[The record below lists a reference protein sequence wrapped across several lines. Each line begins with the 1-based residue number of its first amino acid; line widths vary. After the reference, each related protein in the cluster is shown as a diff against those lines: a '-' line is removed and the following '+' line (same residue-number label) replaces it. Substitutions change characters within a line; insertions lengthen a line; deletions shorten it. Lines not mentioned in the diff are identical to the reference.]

1 MDYNS
6 GCQFSADTLVIV
18 PDNIAVIQSVV
29 KGWTIGSLY
38 DWVITTGGTGF
49 GPRDLTP
56 EAIAPLIE
64 RPAPGLI
71 HLIMSE
77 SLKHTPLAAL
87 SRPVAGSIRNTLIT
101 TLPGSPKAVKE
112 NLSALLQGGVVSHA
126 LDLLTGGKES
136 GQVHTKLG
144 VPERTSGT
152 AGTSPGTHLHP
163 HGHHHHHHH
172 HHEHHKHGHQ
182 IPVPRTLSHDPDLPV
197 SQRNRVSPYPLI
209 SMDEAIKLVLQV
221 SEPLESVGLEVN
233 SRLAGHVLSE
243 DVMAPHELPASPTTN
258 VDGYA
263 VKVPYKKGVF
273 KVLTPATL
281 KLGSEVP
288 TGSVYRINTGAPLPS
303 GTNAV
308 IMVEDTRVGSQFSAE
323 EGQEGEEKT
332 VELLAEVDV
341 GENVRKSGSDVRIGD
356 RVLAAGDVV
365 SGLGGEVGAL
375 AFVGRKQV
383 QVYRKPVVALLSTG
397 NELVDLQEQ
406 SSQIETSEGW
416 SGVVDTNRPSL
427 KAALEGLGYEVI
439 DMGIA
444 HDNIDAHISALSDG
458 ISRAD
463 ILVTTGG
470 TSMGASDLLKPLLER
485 NLKGVI
491 HFGRVA
497 MKPGKPT
504 TFASVPATNG
514 GRDKLV
520 FGLPGNPASALVT
533 FYLFVLPALRRL
545 GGWAPEAAELPRVPV
560 ELTESLPLDPRP
572 EFHRVHVRVT
582 ASGLKAFSTGG
593 QRSSRVASLAGA
605 NGLVA
610 LPALVED
617 GPKVLEKGQI
627 AKQNVTEFSTTR
639 QGISGLIILSC
650 ATAPEAYNQ
659 CDGARVSINRLF
671 PVNHKPAMS
680 AVKIDWG
687 KVENPTFA
695 FQQFPSRRSV
705 VYGRKGVVSC
715 TQPLAAEAGL
725 EILRKGG
732 NAADAAVAVSAA
744 LNATEPTSCGIG
756 GDAFCLFYDAS
767 KKTVQALNGSG
778 RSPKALNINVARKN
792 GAIGRQLTER
802 DLNSVTVPGAAAAW
816 VDTVARFGSGK
827 VSFEEVMTPAIRL
840 AEEGVPISELT
851 ANGWK
856 RSEGLIKSAS
866 PSADSMLINGRAP
879 LPGEVMRLPDL
890 AQTFRTLVSEGKR
903 GFYTGRIAEAIVELI
918 KSKGGVMELSDLAE
932 HNTEFVE
939 PIKYTYAGEV
949 TLWECPPNGQGL
961 TALMALGILEAAE
974 ETGKI
979 KPLLE
984 MDHNSVEYL
993 HALIEAL
1000 RLAFADT
1007 QFYVSDPKV
1016 TKVPVEEMLSKEYL
1030 KRRAEKFNANASI
1043 PDVYH
1048 GNPTASTDTV
1058 YFSVTDQWGNGCSYI
1073 QSNYAGFGT
1082 GGKNTCNVRG
1092 PLLPDTI
1099 LEAIPKGCGFTLQN
1113 RGSGFVLEE
1122 GHPNQLAGGKRPYHT
1137 IIPALATRG
1146 DELFLVY
1153 GVMGGFMQPQ
1163 GHIQVLLNILRGF
1176 TPQAALD
1183 APRFCISAGSPDASV
1198 ANATNAGDINSEVY
1212 FEDGIPVETVEK
1224 LKEMGH
1230 DAHRLSG
1237 FSRAMMGRGQVI
1249 QKLSVKELV
1258 WAAGS
1263 DQRGDGHA
1271 IAQI

>member
-1 MDYNS
+1 MGRY
-6 GCQFSADTLVIV
+6 
-18 PDNIAVIQSVV
+18 
-29 KGWTIGSLY
+29 Y
-38 DWVITTGGTGF
+38 
-49 GPRDLTP
+49 R
-56 EAIAPLIE
+56 
-64 RPAPGLI
+64 
-71 HLIMSE
+71 
-77 SLKHTPLAAL
+77 
-87 SRPVAGSIRNTLIT
+87 
-101 TLPGSPKAVKE
+101 
-112 NLSALLQGGVVSHA
+112 
-126 LDLLTGGKES
+126 
-136 GQVHTKLG
+136 
-144 VPERTSGT
+144 
-152 AGTSPGTHLHP
+152 LH
-163 HGHHHHHHH
+163 
-172 HHEHHKHGHQ
+172 
-182 IPVPRTLSHDPDLPV
+182 
-197 SQRNRVSPYPLI
+197 
-209 SMDEAIKLVLQV
+209 
-221 SEPLESVGLEVN
+221 
-233 SRLAGHVLSE
+233 
-243 DVMAPHELPASPTTN
+243 
-258 VDGYA
+258 
-263 VKVPYKKGVF
+263 
-273 KVLTPATL
+273 
-281 KLGSEVP
+281 
-288 TGSVYRINTGAPLPS
+288 
-303 GTNAV
+303 
-308 IMVEDTRVGSQFSAE
+308 
-323 EGQEGEEKT
+323 
-332 VELLAEVDV
+332 
-341 GENVRKSGSDVRIGD
+341 
-356 RVLAAGDVV
+356 
-365 SGLGGEVGAL
+365 SGLTI
-375 AFVGRKQV
+375 Q
-383 QVYRKPVVALLSTG
+383 
-397 NELVDLQEQ
+397 
-406 SSQIETSEGW
+406 
-416 SGVVDTNRPSL
+416 
-427 KAALEGLGYEVI
+427 
-439 DMGIA
+439 
-444 HDNIDAHISALSDG
+444 
-458 ISRAD
+458 
-463 ILVTTGG
+463 
-470 TSMGASDLLKPLLER
+470 
-485 NLKGVI
+485 
-491 HFGRVA
+491 
-497 MKPGKPT
+497 
-504 TFASVPATNG
+504 
-514 GRDKLV
+514 
-520 FGLPGNPASALVT
+520 
-533 FYLFVLPALRRL
+533 
-545 GGWAPEAAELPRVPV
+545 
-560 ELTESLPLDPRP
+560 
-572 EFHRVHVRVT
+572 
-582 ASGLKAFSTGG
+582 
-593 QRSSRVASLAGA
+593 
-605 NGLVA
+605 
-610 LPALVED
+610 
-617 GPKVLEKGQI
+617 
-627 AKQNVTEFSTTR
+627 
-639 QGISGLIILSC
+639 SC

-680 AVKIDWG
+680 TVKIDWG

-840 AEEGVPISELT
+840 
-851 ANGWK
+851 WK

-979 KPLLE
+979 KP
-984 MDHNSVEYL
+984 
-993 HALIEAL
+993 
-1000 RLAFADT
+1000 LAFADT

-1224 LKEMGH
+1224 LKGH
-1230 DAHRLSG
+1230 PKTVREGIGVGGWIGPARRWTCHRTDLGGTVGGYCPKCSPINTLYTDKENEFAIKNALLANPWSFESDAWLMLFRDCMH
-1237 FSRAMMGRGQVI
+1237 
-1249 QKLSVKELV
+1249 KPTN
-1258 WAAGS
+1258 
-1263 DQRGDGHA
+1263 DY
-1271 IAQI
+1271 